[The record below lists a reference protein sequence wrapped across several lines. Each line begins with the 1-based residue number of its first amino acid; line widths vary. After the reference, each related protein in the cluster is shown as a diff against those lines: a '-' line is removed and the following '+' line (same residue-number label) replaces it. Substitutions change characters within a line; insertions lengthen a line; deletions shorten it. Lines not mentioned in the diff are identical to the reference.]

1 MIWRR
6 LVRPLGRDRYRINLP
21 VALRQLL
28 PEVAADLERLLDTE
42 DPSLRRLF
50 PTAYADDPE
59 RDAEYQLLA
68 HDRLVDRRR
77 AAIAAFVATADADEV
92 NGEELAAWMTVINDL
107 RLVLGTRL
115 DVSEEERD
123 LDPWHPDAP
132 VMELYRVLGLLLD
145 EVIEALNG

>member
-6 LVRPLGRDRYRINLP
+6 LVRPLGRDRYRLNLP
-21 VALRQLL
+21 GGLRELL
-28 PEVAADLERLLDTE
+28 PLVAQDLDRLLDTD

-50 PTAYADDPE
+50 PTAYADDAD

-77 AAIAAFVATADADEV
+77 DAIAELVATADADELT
-92 NGEELAAWMTVINDL
+92 GEQLLAWMMVINDL

-115 DVSEEERD
+115 DVSEDEFEVSAD
-123 LDPWHPDAP
+123 DEDGP
-132 VMELYRVLGLLLD
+132 VYELYRLLGWLL
-145 EVIEALNG
+145 EEIVEALNG